1 MRVAAAAL
9 LLWPVVSLS
18 GQDALFSE
26 SSPTQRSRA
35 AFPHADREQLLA
47 DAYACNRAA
56 VAVSGEH
63 REQCASRERAA
74 QQAIINR
81 IRSNHRQAEAARQEM
96 RRIHNMNASER

>member
-1 MRVAAAAL
+1 MRAAAATL

-18 GQDALFSE
+18 GQDAFFSE

-35 AFPHADREQLLA
+35 AFSHADREQLLT

-56 VAVSGEH
+56 ASGEY

-74 QQAIINR
+74 QQAIIDR
-81 IRSNHRQAEAARQEM
+81 IRNNHRQAEAARQEL
-96 RRIHNMNASER
+96 RRIHSMNSSER

>member
-1 MRVAAAAL
+1 MRAAAATL

-26 SSPTQRSRA
+26 LSPTQRSRA
-35 AFPHADREQLLA
+35 AFSHADREQLLA

-56 VAVSGEH
+56 ISGEH

-81 IRSNHRQAEAARQEM
+81 IGSNHRQAEAARQEM
-96 RRIHNMNASER
+96 HRIHNMNASER